1 MKQVFNPYM
10 PINEYVPD
18 GEPHVFGD
26 RVYVYGSHDKEGGDF
41 FCMLDYVCYSA
52 PVDDLKDWRYE
63 GVIYKASQDP
73 DYVNHRFMYAPDVVQ
88 GNDGRYYLYY
98 SLADRHE
105 CSFLMSVAVSDKP
118 AGPYEFL
125 GYVKYPDGRPVQD
138 FIIFDPG
145 LINDN
150 GKIYLYYGVWYDFD
164 ERPDYTR
171 EQSILKQMEMY
182 HKTREEIENTEGGVQ
197 GPVCVELCDDMMTV
211 KHKPVHI
218 FPVIYKGTSFEG
230 HEFFEASSIRKVGD
244 TYYFVYSTFNQ
255 HELAYATSD
264 RPDGGFQFGGVI
276 ISNGDIGY
284 KGRKPEDRVMRTD
297 NNHGSIEFINGE
309 WYVFYHRHTHKN
321 AYSRQA
327 CAERIEMLPDGS
339 IPQVEI
345 TSCGLNGGPLN
356 GHGTYPAVI
365 CCALTNGRLPH
376 GKCDGVPYIVCK
388 DGERILSGIT
398 SGDIIGYKYFDLTS
412 TTRIGA
418 LVRIDGVSCD
428 SHLEIMND
436 MEGAV
441 IGAINLTDCAE
452 WTLCFTDIKHIDGK
466 APVYFKFYGSGE
478 LEIKEIYLG

>member
-1 MKQVFNPYM
+1 
-10 PINEYVPD
+10 
-18 GEPHVFGD
+18 
-26 RVYVYGSHDKEGGDF
+26 
-41 FCMLDYVCYSA
+41 
-52 PVDDLKDWRYE
+52 
-63 GVIYKASQDP
+63 
-73 DYVNHRFMYAPDVVQ
+73 
-88 GNDGRYYLYY
+88 
-98 SLADRHE
+98 
-105 CSFLMSVAVSDKP
+105 
-118 AGPYEFL
+118 
-125 GYVKYPDGRPVQD
+125 
-138 FIIFDPG
+138 
-145 LINDN
+145 
-150 GKIYLYYGVWYDFD
+150 
-164 ERPDYTR
+164 
-171 EQSILKQMEMY
+171 
-182 HKTREEIENTEGGVQ
+182 
-197 GPVCVELCDDMMTV
+197 
-211 KHKPVHI
+211 
-218 FPVIYKGTSFEG
+218 
-230 HEFFEASSIRKVGD
+230 EASSIRKVGD

-284 KGRKPEDRVMRTD
+284 KGRKPEDRVMRTG

-309 WYVFYHRHTHKN
+309 WYVFYHRHTNKN
-321 AYSRQA
+321 EYSRQA
-327 CAERIEMLPDGS
+327 CAEKIEMLSDGT

-418 LVRIDGVSCD
+418 LVRIDGASCD

-436 MEGAV
+436 MEGTV